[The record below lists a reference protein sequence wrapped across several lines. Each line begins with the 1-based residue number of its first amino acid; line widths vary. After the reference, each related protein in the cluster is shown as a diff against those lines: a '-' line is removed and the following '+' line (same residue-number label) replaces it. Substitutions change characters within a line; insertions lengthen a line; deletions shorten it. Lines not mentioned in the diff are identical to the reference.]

1 MYRHGP
7 DCLEGPV
14 SRTTRN
20 WDEIAASKGSGSPP
34 NPLDQGPEQ
43 DPDVQYAGQPDTS
56 SGIRWE
62 LVKRVRREIV
72 EGTYETPEK
81 WEAALETMLRILDL
95 D

>member
-20 WDEIAASKGSGSPP
+20 WNEIAASKGSGSPP
-34 NPLDQGPEQ
+34 NSMDQGPEQ
-43 DPDVQYAGQPDTS
+43 DPESQFAGQSGAS

-62 LVKRVRREIV
+62 LVKRVRREIAGGV
-72 EGTYETPEK
+72 YETPEK
-81 WEAALETMLRILDL
+81 WEAALEGMLRILDL
-95 D
+95 E